1 MAEGIYFRL
10 IMTFYYS
17 KNFWLN
23 GSLVVGSVILV
34 LIFTEIILRLLSP
47 AAIIEDPIL
56 GVRGAP
62 TEDWDENG
70 FRNEKVLGS
79 AKIVAL
85 GDSQTEGNNATREE
99 AWPQVLGQLGSTTV
113 YQMAAGGY
121 GPVQYN
127 YLFDQAVKKN
137 PETIFVG
144 LYLGNDLLDAER
156 LVYSKDYWQEWR
168 RDGYQSVASSTN
180 YRLTLAYGLEPGT
193 LAYKIKSSRDWFRNN
208 VRVYALAGNA
218 TRGLRESLGLAKK
231 LPESLNDVSKL
242 SAERPDL
249 VWVYEDEKVGTV
261 LSPIYRLGSV
271 DLSQDKT
278 AEGWRLTTQA
288 LTQLAA
294 KAKENKVRLIFN
306 IIPTKE
312 AVYLSY
318 LEKSGQKIPDN
329 FKFYWKAEQQLAQEV
344 RALCST
350 LKTECIFPLADL
362 TAALGRG
369 EKIYGV
375 TMDGHPLA
383 RGYAVIAESVFNY
396 LKL

>member
-1 MAEGIYFRL
+1 
-10 IMTFYYS
+10 MTFFYS

-23 GSLVVGSVILV
+23 GSLVAGSVVLA

-62 TEDWDENG
+62 AEDWDEAG
-70 FRNEKVLGS
+70 FRNEKVLTT
-79 AKIVAL
+79 ANIVAL

-113 YQMAAGGY
+113 YQLAAGGY
-121 GPVQYN
+121 GPIQYN

-137 PETIFVG
+137 PEIIIVG

-156 LVYSKDYWQEWR
+156 LVYTKDYWQEWR
-168 RDGYQSVASSTN
+168 RDSYHSVASSTN

-193 LAYKIKSSRDWFRNN
+193 MAYKIKATRDWLRNN
-208 VRVYALAGNA
+208 LRVYALAGNA
-218 TRGLRESLGLAKK
+218 TRGLRESLGLAQK

-249 VWVYEDEKVGTV
+249 VWVYEDEQVGTV

-271 DLSQDKT
+271 DLSQAKT
-278 AEGWRLTTQA
+278 AEGWRLTTRA
-288 LTQLAA
+288 LTELAT
-294 KAKENKVRLIFN
+294 KAKEKKIRLIIN
-306 IIPTKE
+306 VIPTKE
-312 AVYLSY
+312 AVYLSH
-318 LEKSGQKIPDN
+318 LEKSGQKIPDS
-329 FKFYWKAEQQLAQEV
+329 FKFYWKAERQLAQEV
-344 RALCST
+344 RALCSG
-350 LKTECIFPLADL
+350 LQIECIFPLADL

-383 RGYAVIAESVFNY
+383 RGYEVIARSVFNY
-396 LKL
+396 LNH

>member
-1 MAEGIYFRL
+1 
-10 IMTFYYS
+10 MTFYYS

-47 AAIIEDPIL
+47 APIIDDPIL

-62 TEDWDENG
+62 SADWDEAG
-70 FRNEKVLGS
+70 FRNEKVLES

-121 GPVQYN
+121 GPLQYN
-127 YLFDQAVKKN
+127 YLFDQALKKN
-137 PETIFVG
+137 PEIIIVG

-156 LVYSKDYWQEWR
+156 LVYSKDYWQSWR
-168 RDGYQSVASSTN
+168 RDNYQSVASSTN

-218 TRGLRESLGLAKK
+218 TRGLRESLGLAQK
-231 LPESLNDVSKL
+231 LPQSLNEVSKL

-271 DLSQDKT
+271 DLSQEKT

-294 KAKENKVRLIFN
+294 KAKNNKVRLIFN

-312 AVYLSY
+312 AVYLSH
-318 LEKSGQKIPDN
+318 LEKSGKEIPDS
-329 FKFYWKAEQQLAQEV
+329 FKFYWNAEQKLGQEV
-344 RALCST
+344 KTLCSS
-350 LKTECIFPLADL
+350 LGVECIFPLPDL

-383 RGYAVIAESVFNY
+383 RGYEVIAESVFNY

>member
-1 MAEGIYFRL
+1 
-10 IMTFYYS
+10 MTFFYS

-23 GSLVVGSVILV
+23 GSLVAGSVVLA

-47 AAIIEDPIL
+47 APIIEDPIL

-62 TEDWDENG
+62 AADWDEAG
-70 FRNEKVLGS
+70 FRNEKVLTTAS
-79 AKIVAL
+79 IVAL

-113 YQMAAGGY
+113 YQLAAGGY
-121 GPVQYN
+121 GPIQYN

-137 PETIFVG
+137 PETIIVG

-156 LVYSKDYWQEWR
+156 LVYTKDYWQEWR
-168 RDGYQSVASSTN
+168 RNGYQSVASSTN

-193 LAYKIKSSRDWFRNN
+193 LAYQLKATRDWLRNN
-208 VRVYALAGNA
+208 LRVYALAGNA
-218 TRGLRESLGLAKK
+218 TRGLRESLGLAQK

-249 VWVYEDEKVGTV
+249 VWVYEDEQVGTV

-271 DLSQDKT
+271 DLSQAKT
-278 AEGWRLTTQA
+278 AEGWRLTTRA
-288 LTQLAA
+288 LTELAT
-294 KAKENKVRLIFN
+294 KAEDHKVRMIIN
-306 IIPTKE
+306 VIPTKE
-312 AVYLSY
+312 AVYLLH
-318 LEKSGQKIPDN
+318 LEKSGQKIPDS
-329 FKFYWKAEQQLAQEV
+329 FKFYWKAEQQLVQEV
-344 RALCST
+344 RALCSS
-350 LKTECIFPLADL
+350 LQIECIFPLADL
-362 TAALGRG
+362 TAVLGRG

-383 RGYAVIAESVFNY
+383 RGYEVIAKSVFNY
-396 LKL
+396 LNH